1 MKSSNNKITS
11 ISERDELTR
20 QFEYV
25 NSLIERRRFNAITT
39 ESLHINENVHL
50 PTAQL
55 KISESDN
62 KIPAILTV
70 TTMFSRYRTKDY

>member
-1 MKSSNNKITS
+1 MKFLINSIIPSSEN
-11 ISERDELTR
+11 DELTR
-20 QFEYV
+20 QLEYV